1 MKVNYKI
8 ILCICVIS
16 IFFSCSINEKTY
28 LSDLKQSIL
37 ELDSLRQYIE
47 LHHNAEIKDTLNK
60 GIIFV
65 NSRNQKQKYKSYIY
79 DDEVMFRMKRLKIKE
94 IHFEGKD
101 GKTYNE
107 IYFDKEKPFY
117 YPVVSYLYEYDGTTK
132 DFESK
137 TIYYK
142 PVNKHWSLY
151 IDSNFP

>member
-8 ILCICVIS
+8 ILCVYVIS
-16 IFFSCSINEKTY
+16 IFISCSRNEKTY
-28 LSDLKQSIL
+28 LCDLKQSIL

-117 YPVVSYLYEYDGTTK
+117 DPVVSYLYEYNGTTK